1 MRMILTTTAVLA
13 LLLGLGALGPAAADD
28 APGQS
33 AQAGHWL
40 YEVRIVRVDPGEAGA
55 TEAGSPFAELKDT
68 TVTLPWSAILKRL
81 KARGKTTVLMDTRVN
96 ALDGVKSMVSE
107 ETSTPITA
115 LNFHD
120 RNNEQYRSQL
130 VKQGC
135 SFEQTTSAKAGRLQ
149 YLIQVRGTA
158 TPPQPTQP
166 PTQYVTSWNGT
177 HAVLEGATLVL
188 EHRRQVAVAAKPTPT
203 PAHAKRI
210 AEHRNDLDQAVRRV
224 DEINTRLASIE
235 KQLAVV
241 ARNDTVAKLQRES
254 AELMRAKGQA
264 MEDLADRRKRLANAL
279 EAARAH
285 AGAAQ
290 TSLRAIEH
298 YAFVTGRYVA
308 PR

>member
-1 MRMILTTTAVLA
+1 MKMILTTAAALA

-33 AQAGHWL
+33 AKQGHWL

-68 TVTLPWSAILKRL
+68 TVTLPWSTILKRL

-96 ALDGVKSMVSE
+96 ALDGVKSTVSE

-130 VKQGC
+130 IKQGC

-158 TPPQPTQP
+158 TPPAPTQP
-166 PTQYVTSWNGT
+166 PTQYVTNWNGT

-188 EHRRQVAVAAKPTPT
+188 EHRRQVAVTAKPRHA

-210 AEHRNDLDQAVRRV
+210 AEHRKGLDEAVRRL
-224 DEINTRLASIE
+224 DEINTLLAATAKE
-235 KQLAVV
+235 V
-241 ARNDTVAKLQRES
+241 AIDAPRDTVAKLERET
-254 AELMRAKGQA
+254 AALMRAKGQA
-264 MEDLADRRKRLANAL
+264 TKDLADRRKRLADAL

-285 AGAAQ
+285 AGAPQ
-290 TSLRAIEH
+290 TTLRAIEH

-308 PR
+308 AR